1 MAKKYKVMVIIAA
14 AVLILGIA
22 AFAGYKY
29 YSDAENKIARVAKN
43 KVEDASSKDETFEFI
58 GHSKVEYNKDE
69 DYYVVSGFM
78 EVNDEYEAG
87 RRVMYIAIV
96 EENMGEYQATEVE
109 RTDDEVKYEF
119 VDYFSDY
126 EEEDDE
132 EDDY

>member
-1 MAKKYKVMVIIAA
+1 MAKKYKVMIIIAA

-29 YSDAENKIARVAKN
+29 YSDPENKIARVAKN

-96 EENMGEYQATEVE
+96 EENMGEYQAKEVE

-126 EEEDDE
+126 EEDE
-132 EDDY
+132 NDDY